1 MATEEQLRTVA
12 LGLPEVTERPSHG
25 RLAFRVRDK
34 PFAVVRSPGVLVIWC
49 VDEAE
54 KEGLIAADPQTFFT
68 IPHFDGYAAVLVRL
82 PVVGAAELRELVTDS
97 WRLRAP
103 RRLVAAFD
111 ADAATGG

>member
-12 LGLPEVTERPSHG
+12 LSLPEGTERPSH
-25 RLAFRVRDK
+25 
-34 PFAVVRSPGVLVIWC
+34 
-49 VDEAE
+49 
-54 KEGLIAADPQTFFT
+54 
-68 IPHFDGYAAVLVRL
+68 GYAAVLVRL